1 MTKLSVKLRRGEGW
15 FWGSAKKLALAILHL
30 SIPVGPITK
39 PVFSMLYSAHT
50 TIRAVILGL
59 LRVLWFEPLFRSQCK
74 TVGSGFNME
83 RLAFLEGAGD
93 ISIGSNVYFSG
104 KSYIGFCTSV
114 RDCPELIIGDFTFI
128 GNGCSLLTAHS
139 VRIGN
144 HCLIAGEVVI
154 RDYDGHPINYS
165 DRRNRKPISDVNIGP
180 VIIEDDVWV
189 GYRATIL
196 KGTKV
201 GARSIIAAESVITR
215 DVPPDCVVGGNPAK
229 IIKTL
234 DNGH

>member
-15 FWGSAKKLALAILHL
+15 FWGNAKKMALAILHL

-39 PVFSMLYSAHT
+39 PFFSILYSAHT
-50 TIRAVILGL
+50 TIRAVILGI
-59 LRVLWFEPLFRSQCK
+59 LRVFWFEPLFRSQCK
-74 TVGSGFNME
+74 TVGAGFQME
-83 RLAFLEGAGD
+83 RLAFLEGVGD

-114 RDCPELIIGDFTFI
+114 WDCPELIIGDSTFI
-128 GNGCSLLTAHS
+128 GHGCSLLTAQS
-139 VRIGN
+139 LRIGN

-165 DRRNRKPISDVNIGP
+165 DRRSRKPISDHDIDP

-189 GYRATIL
+189 GYRAMIL
-196 KGTKV
+196 KGTTV
-201 GARSIIAAESVITR
+201 GARSIVAAESVVTQ

-234 DNGH
+234 DNGI